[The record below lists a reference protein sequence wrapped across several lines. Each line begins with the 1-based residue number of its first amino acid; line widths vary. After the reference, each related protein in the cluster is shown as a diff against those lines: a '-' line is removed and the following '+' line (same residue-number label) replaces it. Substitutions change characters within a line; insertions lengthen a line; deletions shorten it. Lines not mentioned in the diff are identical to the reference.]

1 MTIKESGV
9 ILLDKPAGITS
20 FQALGTVK
28 KRTGTA
34 KVGHA
39 GTLDKFATGLLIV
52 LTGKC
57 TKLSPIFMNLTKEYQ
72 ATVYLGRETDTLD
85 PEGEVIAEAPVPSLE
100 AIEKAVPSFLGSVFQ
115 RPPLYSA
122 VHVDGSRA
130 HALVRNGKSFT
141 LAERQIVI
149 HSIEIT
155 GYAPPELNL
164 KVTCSKGTYIRSLA
178 RDLGEKAGSKGYLVK
193 LERTRIGAFCTDSA
207 VSPQKFNPE
216 EHVRDIINM
225 FEKIPDITQAKVRSS
240 CIQKVLNG
248 AAIMADFFDKPHSI
262 QGLYALV
269 DDNNRFLALA
279 EQKNQRFT
287 YHFVGPCW

>member
-1 MTIKESGV
+1 MTKTESGI
-9 ILLDKPAGITS
+9 ILLDKPVGITS
-20 FQALGTVK
+20 FQALDTIK
-28 KRTGTA
+28 KRTGTI

-57 TKLSPIFMNLTKEYQ
+57 TKLSSIFMNLTKEYR

-100 AIEKAVPSFLGSVFQ
+100 AIEEAVPSFLGSVFQ

-122 VHVDGSRA
+122 LHVDGSRA
-130 HALVRNGKSFT
+130 HALIRKGTSFT
-141 LAERQIVI
+141 LAERNIDI

-155 GYAPPELNL
+155 GYAPPELTI

-193 LERTRIGAFCTDSA
+193 LERTGIGAFCTDSA
-207 VSPQKFNPE
+207 VSPQEFNPE
-216 EHVRDIINM
+216 EDVRDVITM
-225 FEKIPDITQAKVRSS
+225 LDKIPDIIQAKVRSS

-248 AAIMADFFDKPHSI
+248 AEILTDFFDTTYSI

-279 EQKNQRFT
+279 EQKDNRFT
-287 YHFVGPCW
+287 YHFVGPCL